1 MQLIDSVKDY
11 LETPHTGALMI
22 SGPWGCGKT
31 FFIKNTI
38 LGKIK
43 EIKDPECGD
52 DKEMDIKKNI
62 LETFKVDVSHFYP
75 VVVSV
80 FGINNIN
87 ELENLIVR
95 NWLDSFSNS
104 VYSKISKT
112 TDLICKIWGASEK
125 LNKFVDISK
134 LVDYHPG
141 ISLLPSNTVIIID
154 DLERLSE
161 NIDLNEMLGF
171 INNLIES
178 RKLKV
183 IIVANEDYLKQ
194 IQDNYEDH
202 KEVFKE
208 KVVEKTLRFQPNI
221 KSIFES
227 MVKECARED
236 DNFVSFMIE
245 ENRINSIL
253 SIIPLNIEKKKT
265 VLGICNLR
273 TLKFAINHFYVT
285 YKSILAFAGNL
296 PENITIEE
304 LYDYCWHYIVALSI
318 EMKENYIDITNTR
331 NLENYN
337 YLKNGFSYLD
347 LDEFHDSVD
356 DEDKDKEKEK
366 EIYKV
371 SDSQYCQKFHDH
383 YLCQV
388 KNRHYPISS
397 PEMVK
402 YIIGGNK
409 IDYNKLIQNYS
420 EQKAKITGR
429 DNESDRIINQIGNLR
444 IMDNREATECIEEL
458 YNIVD
463 KGEFSSINS
472 FITAA
477 NYLNIFHNVIGKNIS
492 DIILRL
498 KEGIDCWFERRQK
511 LNHNISETLIFQKNQ
526 FYKAMEEVGD
536 YISNKIKL
544 ANTRAQENSKQQ
556 FIQNF
561 CQNMCDTLNTM
572 LPEFNGYG
580 YPITSAMETPLL
592 SLIPEEIIKEKVLN
606 ITPSE
611 SMVLV
616 EVFKFRY
623 GRDST
628 TKLALEEKDFW
639 ETVFQVIH
647 EEDNFGMVGWTLTKH
662 SLEKPLGD
670 FLEKIKK
677 RVEEGV

>member
-1 MQLIDSVKDY
+1 MQLIDSVIDY
-11 LETPHTGALMI
+11 LGTPHTGALMI

-31 FFIKNTI
+31 FFIKNT
-38 LGKIK
+38 LLDKIK
-43 EIKDPECGD
+43 EVNDPECGK
-52 DKEMDIKKNI
+52 DKEKDIKKNI
-62 LETFKVDVSHFYP
+62 LETFTVDVSHFYP

-80 FGINNIN
+80 FGINNVH
-87 ELENLIVR
+87 ELESLIVR
-95 NWLDSFSNS
+95 NWLDSFSNGFYNKLRKATNS
-104 VYSKISKT
+104 VSKIWKASDKLT
-112 TDLICKIWGASEK
+112 KLID
-125 LNKFVDISK
+125 FSK
-134 LVDYHPG
+134 LIDYHPG
-141 ISLLPSNTVIIID
+141 LSLLPSNTVIIID

-236 DNFVSFMIE
+236 DNFVSFMLE
-245 ENRINSIL
+245 KNRINSIL

-337 YLKNGFSYLD
+337 YFKDGFSHLD

-356 DEDKDKEKEK
+356 DEDKDKEK
-366 EIYKV
+366 YKV

-402 YIIGGNK
+402 YIIEGNK
-409 IDYNKLIQNYS
+409 IDYNNLIQNYS

-444 IMDNREATECIEEL
+444 HMDNREAAECIEEL
-458 YNIVD
+458 YNIVN

-477 NYLNIFHNVIGKNIS
+477 NYLNIFHNLIGHTIS
-492 DIILRL
+492 DIILKL
-498 KEGIDCWFERRQK
+498 KEGIDYWFERRQK
-511 LNHNISETLIFQKNQ
+511 LNHDISTILSFQKNH
-526 FYKAMEEVGD
+526 FYIEMEEVGD
-536 YISNKIKL
+536 YISDKIKL

-556 FIQNF
+556 FIQEFTHNI
-561 CQNMCDTLNTM
+561 CDALSPM
-572 LPEFNGYG
+572 LPEYNGYG
-580 YPITSAMETPLL
+580 YSVTKAMETPLL
-592 SLIPEEIIKEKVLN
+592 SFIPEEIIREKILN
-606 ITPSE
+606 ITPAE
-611 SMVLV
+611 STVLV

-623 GRDST
+623 NHDFARN
-628 TKLALEEKDFW
+628 LRMEEKDFW
-639 ETVFQVIH
+639 KTVFQVIH
-647 EEDNFGMVGWTLTKH
+647 EEDNFGMVGRTLTKH
-662 SLEKPLGD
+662 SLEKLLGD
-670 FLEKIKK
+670 FLEKLNNENNNAILS
-677 RVEEGV
+677 